1 MTPYEKPKISY
12 KTIRAN
18 STLNEFF
25 ESKDEEKSEEKSS

>member
-1 MTPYEKPKISY
+1 MTYEKPKISY

-25 ESKDEEKSEEKSS
+25 ENKEEKKEDSSS